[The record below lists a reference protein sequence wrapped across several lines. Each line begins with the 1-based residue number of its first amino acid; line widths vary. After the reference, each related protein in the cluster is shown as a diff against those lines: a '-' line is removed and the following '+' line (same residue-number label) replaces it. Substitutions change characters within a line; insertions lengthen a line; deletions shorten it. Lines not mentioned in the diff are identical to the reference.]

1 MIATMNYLGLDK
13 TELLGKGAFHTAK
26 EIAGQPELWEKT
38 WHKIAVESGLI
49 RSFLKEIL
57 SRVDRIILTGAGTS
71 AFIGLSLKGM
81 YQKSFGK
88 ITEII
93 PTTDLVSNPE
103 DYLLRDIPTLM
114 ISFARSGNS
123 PESVA
128 AVVLAD
134 NHIKECYHLFITCD
148 PDGKLAQF
156 VPRRKH
162 HLFKMPVGAN
172 DRSLAMTGS
181 YSSMLLAGLLIAEID
196 LIAQNEKVVKVLSE
210 SGSRFILSSQE
221 VFRDMAEADFDR
233 AVFLGSGP
241 LYGVATE
248 SHLKLQELTDGKVIC
263 KHDSFLGFRHGPKA
277 VTNNKTL
284 IFYLLSNSSHVR
296 KYETDLIRSMGKG
309 QAALIEAGI
318 CETRFN
324 ELPLD
329 HFLYYSDGNPRLS
342 DEYFSVAAIL
352 PAQMLGFFKSC
363 SLGLR
368 PDAPSASGAISRVV
382 EGVKIY
388 EK

>member
-1 MIATMNYLGLDK
+1 
-13 TELLGKGAFHTAK
+13 
-26 EIAGQPELWEKT
+26 
-38 WHKIAVESGLI
+38 
-49 RSFLKEIL
+49 
-57 SRVDRIILTGAGTS
+57 
-71 AFIGLSLKGM
+71 
-81 YQKSFGK
+81 
-88 ITEII
+88 
-93 PTTDLVSNPE
+93 
-103 DYLLRDIPTLM
+103 
-114 ISFARSGNS
+114 
-123 PESVA
+123 
-128 AVVLAD
+128 
-134 NHIKECYHLFITCD
+134 
-148 PDGKLAQF
+148 
-156 VPRRKH
+156 
-162 HLFKMPVGAN
+162 MPVGAN

-196 LIAQNEKVVKVLSE
+196 LIHQNEKVVKVLSG

-277 VTNNKTL
+277 ITNNKTL
-284 IFYLLSNSSHVR
+284 IFYLLSNNSHVR
-296 KYETDLIRSMGKG
+296 KYEIDLIKSMRKG
-309 QAALIEAGI
+309 QAAQLEAGI
-318 CETRFN
+318 SETRFN

-329 HFLYYSDGNPRLS
+329 HFLYYSDGNPGLS
-342 DEYFSVAAIL
+342 DEYFSVEAIL
-352 PAQMLGFFKSC
+352 PAQMLGFFKSL
-363 SLGLR
+363 SLGLS